1 MARWVARVRRS
12 GLPGPEPARMI
23 RPLSRRLSRVVES
36 SGAAELG
43 GLLAMYDWRMLS
55 TSASVME
62 ARRRRGQYSQICDSQ
77 RKRLWRAVSRS
88 SGVTS

>member
-1 MARWVARVRRS
+1 
-12 GLPGPEPARMI
+12 MI
-23 RPLSRRLSRVVES
+23 RPLRRRLSRVVGS
-36 SGAAELG
+36 NAAVELC
-43 GLLAMYDWRMLS
+43 GLLVMYDWRMLS

-77 RKRLWRAVSRS
+77 RIRLFRAASRS